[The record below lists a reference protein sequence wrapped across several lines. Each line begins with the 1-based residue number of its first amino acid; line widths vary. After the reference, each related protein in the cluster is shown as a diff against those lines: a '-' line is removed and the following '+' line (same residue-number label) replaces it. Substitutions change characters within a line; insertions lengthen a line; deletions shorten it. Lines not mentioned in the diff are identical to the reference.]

1 MRIQDLRLSNLVL
14 SLALLAGAAA
24 ALASCEGCR
33 PAGPGVAAQPSSPVE
48 PDAGPPTLRLY
59 FVSDLAGAL
68 EPCGCTKDQLGG
80 IDKFG
85 AWVRRNGG
93 EGDASRIPSL
103 VAAAG
108 PLFFMDTKLAADH
121 ADQDREKAT
130 TIARVLH
137 RLDLAAFA
145 PGSNDWDTGRPGLA
159 DLARQAGATAIVA
172 SPDGAPFATSV
183 VREVGGLKVGF
194 VGYAPAGAAAGASS
208 DASTITPTPEQAV
221 RRGVDEAK
229 RQGANV
235 LVALVAAGRGEAK
248 RIADAV
254 PELTAVVVGS
264 PKADGDAN
272 TTAPQGE
279 RIGEVLVAQGANH
292 LQSVAVLDLYVRET
306 VEPRRLLKLADA
318 TGLEL
323 AERRED
329 LTRRVD
335 ELHQK
340 IVAWSRDTS
349 VSAADLDARRR
360 DLAALEAERSALD
373 RRPPPPAGS
382 FFRYAVQ
389 EIRDSLGKDPAIEGD
404 MTAYYKAV
412 DEHNRAAFADRM
424 PPPRLPDQAA
434 YLGIDVCSTCHVD
447 ARKVWNGTAHAHA
460 YATLATQFKEYNLDC
475 VSCHVTGYEK
485 PGGSSVAHVEKLKDV
500 QCEDCHGPGSLH
512 VQDPTDKTRIVAR
525 PAPSVCLGCHH
536 PPHVENFDVTVA
548 LRGIVG
554 PGHGMPSR

>member
-1 MRIQDLRLSNLVL
+1 V
-14 SLALLAGAAA
+14 
-24 ALASCEGCR
+24 
-33 PAGPGVAAQPSSPVE
+33 
-48 PDAGPPTLRLY
+48 T
-59 FVSDLAGAL
+59 DLAGAL

-85 AWVRRNGG
+85 AWVRRSAGG
-93 EGDASRIPSL
+93 GDAARVPSL

-108 PLFFMDTKLAADH
+108 PLFFMDTKLVPDH
-121 ADQDREKAT
+121 ADQDREKAA
-130 TIARVLH
+130 TIARVLR

-145 PGSNDWDTGRPGLA
+145 PGLNDWDTGRPGLA
-159 DLARQAGATAIVA
+159 DLAREAGATAIVA
-172 SPDGAPFATSV
+172 SPDGAPFAASV
-183 VREVGGLKVGF
+183 VREVGGVRVGF
-194 VGYAPAGAAAGASS
+194 VGYAPAGGGGGPASS
-208 DASTITPTPEQAV
+208 DASAATLTPEQVV

-254 PELTAVVVGS
+254 PELIAVVVGS

-279 RIGEVLVAQGANH
+279 RVGDVLVAQGANH
-292 LQSVAVLDLYVRET
+292 LQSVAVLDVYVREA
-306 VEPRRLLKLADA
+306 VEPGRLLKLADG

-329 LTRRVD
+329 LTRRID

-360 DLAALEAERSALD
+360 DLAALEAERTALD
-373 RRPPPPAGS
+373 RRPPPPSGS
-382 FFRYAVQ
+382 FFRYALQ

-404 MTAYYKAV
+404 MASYYKAV
-412 DEHNRAAFADRM
+412 DEHNRAAFADRK
-424 PPPRLPDQAA
+424 PPPPSPDQAA
-434 YLGIDVCSTCHVD
+434 YLGIEVCTTCHVD

-485 PGGSSVAHVEKLKDV
+485 PGGSSVALVEKLKDV

-512 VQDPTDKTRIVAR
+512 VRDPSDKARIVAGGAGVPR
-525 PAPSVCLGCHH
+525 LPSPAARRELRRDGGAARDRGAGTRHA
-536 PPHVENFDVTVA
+536 VEVGSEKRA
-548 LRGIVG
+548 AAPGPRGSG
-554 PGHGMPSR
+554 RGEGAPAHRRSRDDG